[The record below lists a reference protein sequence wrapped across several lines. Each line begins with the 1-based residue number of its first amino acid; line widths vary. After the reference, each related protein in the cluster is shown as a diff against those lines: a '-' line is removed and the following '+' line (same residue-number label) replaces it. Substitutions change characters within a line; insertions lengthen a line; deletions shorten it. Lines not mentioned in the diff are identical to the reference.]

1 MVDFQKILMLETLS
15 ASPHVSKTAEIMRYF
30 LVWVLQELK
39 NHHVV
44 LDSLGSF
51 SILHSERGSKG

>member
-1 MVDFQKILMLETLS
+1 MVDFQKILMLEMFS
-15 ASPHVSKTAEIMRYF
+15 ASPHVSKTAEILRHF

-44 LDSLGSF
+44 LDPLGSF
-51 SILHSERGSKG
+51 STLHSEKGSKG